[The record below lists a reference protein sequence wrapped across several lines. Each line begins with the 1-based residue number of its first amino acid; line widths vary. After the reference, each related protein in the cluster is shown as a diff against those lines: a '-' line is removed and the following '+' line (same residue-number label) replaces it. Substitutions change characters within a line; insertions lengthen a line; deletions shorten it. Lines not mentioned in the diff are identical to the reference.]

1 MKKST
6 VYTLLAAVLL
16 GALAIYFALEMRA
29 VAAESEQKQ
38 AVVEKLRAE
47 NREVFTLKERISALE
62 KLNAESVEDSKKL
75 LEENDSLKNVIA
87 VKDNDLAKMKLFSD
101 DAAKQRLEALEA
113 RSRAEAALAE
123 EKARAEKLIAEIE
136 AAKTRADELSGEIV
150 RLRERS
156 READALVAAKNVEL
170 EDLKGD
176 LAAFEAELA
185 ASREII
191 AELQR

>member
-6 VYTLLAAVLL
+6 VYTLIAAVLL

-47 NREVFTLKERISALE
+47 NREVFTLKERIAALE

-123 EKARAEKLIAEIE
+123 EKARAEKLLAEIE
-136 AAKTRADELSGEIV
+136 ASKLRADELNGEIV
-150 RLRERS
+150 RLRELS

-170 EDLKGD
+170 EELKSD

-191 AELQR
+191 KELQ

>member
-6 VYTLLAAVLL
+6 VYTLIAAVLL

-29 VAAESEQKQ
+29 VSAESEQKQ

-47 NREVFTLKERISALE
+47 NREVFTLKERIAALE

-123 EKARAEKLIAEIE
+123 EKARAEKLLAEIE
-136 AAKTRADELSGEIV
+136 ASKLRADELNGEIV
-150 RLRERS
+150 RLRELS

-170 EDLKGD
+170 EELKGD

-191 AELQR
+191 KELQ

>member
-29 VAAESEQKQ
+29 VADENGQKQ

-47 NREVFTLKERISALE
+47 NREVFALKERISALE

-75 LEENDSLKNVIA
+75 LEENDALKNTIA

-101 DAAKQRLEALEA
+101 ESAKQRLEAVEA
-113 RSRAEAALAE
+113 RSLAETALAE

-136 AAKTRADELSGEIV
+136 GAKQRADELNGEIV

-170 EDLKGD
+170 ENLKGD

-191 AELQR
+191 KELQ

>member
-6 VYTLLAAVLL
+6 VYTLIAAVLL

-38 AVVEKLRAE
+38 TVVEKLRAE
-47 NREVFTLKERISALE
+47 NREVFTLKERIAALE

-123 EKARAEKLIAEIE
+123 EKARAEKLLSEIE
-136 AAKTRADELSGEIV
+136 ASKLRADELNGEIV
-150 RLRERS
+150 RLRELS

-170 EDLKGD
+170 EELKGD

-191 AELQR
+191 KELQ

>member
-6 VYTLLAAVLL
+6 VYTLIAAVLL

-47 NREVFTLKERISALE
+47 NREVFTLKERIAALE

-123 EKARAEKLIAEIE
+123 EKARAEKLLAEIE
-136 AAKTRADELSGEIV
+136 ASKLRADELNGEIV
-150 RLRERS
+150 RLRELS

-170 EDLKGD
+170 EELKGD

-191 AELQR
+191 KELQ

>member
-6 VYTLLAAVLL
+6 VYTVIAAVLL

-47 NREVFTLKERISALE
+47 NREVFTLKERIAALE

-123 EKARAEKLIAEIE
+123 EKARAEKLLAEIE
-136 AAKTRADELSGEIV
+136 ASKLRADELNGEIV
-150 RLRERS
+150 RLRELS

-170 EDLKGD
+170 EELKGD

-191 AELQR
+191 KELQ

>member
-6 VYTLLAAVLL
+6 VYTLIAAVLL

-47 NREVFTLKERISALE
+47 NREVFTLKERIAALE

-101 DAAKQRLEALEA
+101 DAAKQRLEAIEA

-123 EKARAEKLIAEIE
+123 EKARAEKLLAEIE
-136 AAKTRADELSGEIV
+136 ASKLRADELNGEIV
-150 RLRERS
+150 RLRELS

-170 EDLKGD
+170 EELKGD

-191 AELQR
+191 KELQ

>member
-6 VYTLLAAVLL
+6 VYTLIAAVLL

-29 VAAESEQKQ
+29 VSAESEQKQ

-47 NREVFTLKERISALE
+47 NREVFTLKERIAALE

-123 EKARAEKLIAEIE
+123 EKARAEKLLAEIE
-136 AAKTRADELSGEIV
+136 TSKLRADELNGEIV
-150 RLRERS
+150 RLRELS

-170 EDLKGD
+170 EELKGD

-191 AELQR
+191 KELQ

>member
-6 VYTLLAAVLL
+6 VYTLIAAVLL

-38 AVVEKLRAE
+38 AVVEKLRSE
-47 NREVFTLKERISALE
+47 NREVFTLKERIAALE

-123 EKARAEKLIAEIE
+123 EKARAEKLLAEIE
-136 AAKTRADELSGEIV
+136 ASKLRADELNGEIV
-150 RLRERS
+150 RLRELS

-170 EDLKGD
+170 EELKGD

-191 AELQR
+191 KELQ

>member
-6 VYTLLAAVLL
+6 VYTLIAAVLL

-29 VAAESEQKQ
+29 VSAESEQKQ

-47 NREVFTLKERISALE
+47 NREVFTLKERIAALE

-101 DAAKQRLEALEA
+101 DAAKQRLEAIEA

-123 EKARAEKLIAEIE
+123 
-136 AAKTRADELSGEIV
+136 AK
-150 RLRERS
+150 RLR
-156 READALVAAKNVEL
+156 D
-170 EDLKGD
+170 
-176 LAAFEAELA
+176 A
-185 ASREII
+185 ASQSTADVKDE
-191 AELQR
+191 ANE

>member
-6 VYTLLAAVLL
+6 VYTLIAAVLL

-47 NREVFTLKERISALE
+47 NREVFTLKERIAALE

-101 DAAKQRLEALEA
+101 DAAKLRLEALEA

-123 EKARAEKLIAEIE
+123 EKARAEKLLAEIE
-136 AAKTRADELSGEIV
+136 ASKLRADELNGEIV
-150 RLRERS
+150 RLRELS

-170 EDLKGD
+170 EELKGD

-191 AELQR
+191 KELQ

>member
-6 VYTLLAAVLL
+6 VYTLIAAVLL

-38 AVVEKLRAE
+38 VVVEKLRAE
-47 NREVFTLKERISALE
+47 NREVFTLKERIAALE

-123 EKARAEKLIAEIE
+123 EKARAEKLLAEIE
-136 AAKTRADELSGEIV
+136 ASKLRADELNGEIV
-150 RLRERS
+150 RLRELS

-170 EDLKGD
+170 EELKGD

-191 AELQR
+191 KELQ

>member
-16 GALAIYFALEMRA
+16 GALAIYFALELRA
-29 VAAESEQKQ
+29 VSAESEQKQ
-38 AVVEKLRAE
+38 VLVDKLREE
-47 NREVFTLKERISALE
+47 NREVFSLKERIAALE

-113 RSRAEAALAE
+113 RSRAEAALAG
-123 EKARAEKLIAEIE
+123 EKANAEKLLAEIE
-136 AAKTRADELSGEIV
+136 AAKLRADELNGEIV

-170 EDLKGD
+170 EELKGD
-176 LAAFEAELA
+176 LAAFEAELT

-191 AELQR
+191 KELQ

>member
-6 VYTLLAAVLL
+6 VYTLIAAVLL

-47 NREVFTLKERISALE
+47 NREVFTLKERIAALE

-113 RSRAEAALAE
+113 RSRAEASLAE
-123 EKARAEKLIAEIE
+123 EKARAEKLLAEIE
-136 AAKTRADELSGEIV
+136 ASKLRADELNGEIV
-150 RLRERS
+150 RLRELS

-170 EDLKGD
+170 EELKGD

-191 AELQR
+191 KELQ

>member
-6 VYTLLAAVLL
+6 VYTLIAAVLL

-47 NREVFTLKERISALE
+47 NREVFTLKERIAALE

-113 RSRAEAALAE
+113 RSRAETALAE
-123 EKARAEKLIAEIE
+123 EKARAEKLLAEIE
-136 AAKTRADELSGEIV
+136 ASKLRADELNGEIV
-150 RLRERS
+150 RLRELS

-170 EDLKGD
+170 EELKGD

-191 AELQR
+191 KELQ